1 MEYSYKFRI
10 YPNAEQRA
18 LIQKTFGCSR
28 FVYNHF
34 LAQRISEYKATGKAP
49 TRFQQDKMLTA
60 LKREILWLK
69 EVDSIPLQAEL
80 QNLDS
85 AYQGFFHRVKKG
97 EKPGFP
103 RFKSKR
109 DRRKSYKT
117 KQHITNGKPTIYV
130 DDKHIR
136 LPKLGLVKCRI
147 SKEVKGRIL
156 SATVSQNPSGKYFV
170 ALCCTDVEIAPLP
183 STGAVVGLDMGL
195 KSFAIT
201 SDGVDYENHRH
212 LCKSQKKLARLQRQL
227 SRKTK
232 GSKRWEK
239 AKLQVARLHEHITN
253 QRTDMLHK
261 LSTALVRD
269 YDLISIEDLA
279 PKNMVKNHKL
289 ARSIADASWGEFRR
303 QLEYKAAWYGKA
315 VVRVDKF
322 YPSSQLCSA
331 CGAQWPGTKDLSV
344 REWTCPVCGTV
355 HDRDVNAAKNIL
367 NEGLRLLA

>member
-85 AYQGFFHRVKKG
+85 AYQGFFRRVKKG

-117 KQHITNGKPTIYV
+117 KQHITIGKPTIYV
-130 DDKHIR
+130 DDKHSR
-136 LPKLGLVKCRI
+136 LP
-147 SKEVKGRIL
+147 
-156 SATVSQNPSGKYFV
+156 
-170 ALCCTDVEIAPLP
+170 
-183 STGAVVGLDMGL
+183 
-195 KSFAIT
+195 
-201 SDGVDYENHRH
+201 
-212 LCKSQKKLARLQRQL
+212 
-227 SRKTK
+227 
-232 GSKRWEK
+232 
-239 AKLQVARLHEHITN
+239 
-253 QRTDMLHK
+253 
-261 LSTALVRD
+261 
-269 YDLISIEDLA
+269 
-279 PKNMVKNHKL
+279 
-289 ARSIADASWGEFRR
+289 
-303 QLEYKAAWYGKA
+303 
-315 VVRVDKF
+315 
-322 YPSSQLCSA
+322 
-331 CGAQWPGTKDLSV
+331 
-344 REWTCPVCGTV
+344 
-355 HDRDVNAAKNIL
+355 
-367 NEGLRLLA
+367 